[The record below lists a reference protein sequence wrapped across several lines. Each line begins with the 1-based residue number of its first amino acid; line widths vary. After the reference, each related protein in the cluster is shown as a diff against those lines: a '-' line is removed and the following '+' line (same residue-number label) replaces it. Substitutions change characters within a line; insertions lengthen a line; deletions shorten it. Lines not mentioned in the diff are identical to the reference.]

1 MFKSSLHVLES
12 CNEESLKPSFVQ
24 AEQVQLPQL
33 LFIEEV
39 LHPFDDLHGPGAPL
53 DTLQQLHV
61 LVLGGP
67 GLDALLQLGPQEGRE
82 WLTTSHCYG

>member
-1 MFKSSLHVLES
+1 M
-12 CNEESLKPSFVQ
+12 KPSFVQ